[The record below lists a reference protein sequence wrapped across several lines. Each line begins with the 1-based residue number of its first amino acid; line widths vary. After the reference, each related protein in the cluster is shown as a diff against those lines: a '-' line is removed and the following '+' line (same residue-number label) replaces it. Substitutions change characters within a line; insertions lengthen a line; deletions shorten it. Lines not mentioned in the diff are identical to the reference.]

1 MMNDDLNEAVY
12 RLAALGEQCAQLGRV
27 LGRYGLRLKTV
38 DADEPI
44 PGSYWGD
51 PEAGLIGDT
60 LYASPKTP
68 LHSILHEA
76 CHWICMDPRRRG
88 RLHTDAGGDDP
99 EESAVC
105 YLQVILAD
113 TVPGLGRARLF
124 SDMDAWGYSFRLGSA
139 RNWFEQDAEDA
150 RLWLAA
156 HELID
161 WSGHPTWRVRQMT
174 EPAYT

>member
-1 MMNDDLNEAVY
+1 MDEDISALAY
-12 RLAALGEQCAQLGRV
+12 RLDSMGEQRAQLVRM
-27 LGRYGLRLKTV
+27 LGRYGLSLRVV
-38 DADEPI
+38 DTNAPI

-60 LYASPKTP
+60 LYASPQTP

-76 CHWICMDPRRRG
+76 CHWVCMDPRRRG

-105 YLQVILAD
+105 YLQVVLAD

-124 SDMDAWGYSFRLGSA
+124 SDMDAWGYRFRLGSA
-139 RNWFEQDAEDA
+139 QTWFEQDAEDA
-150 RLWLAA
+150 RLWLSA
-156 HELID
+156 HDLID
-161 WSGHPTWRVRQMT
+161 WSGRPTWRVREWQ

>member
-1 MMNDDLNEAVY
+1 MCDDSAATVY
-12 RLAALGEQCAQLGRV
+12 RLAAMGQRHAQLVRV
-27 LGRYGLRLKTV
+27 LDRYGLSLEV
-38 DADEPI
+38 VGAEGPI
-44 PGSYWGD
+44 PGSYWGE

-60 LYASPKTP
+60 LYASPDTP

-76 CHWICMDPRRRG
+76 CHWVCMDPRRRG

-105 YLQVILAD
+105 YLQVVLAD
-113 TVPGLGRARLF
+113 AVPGLGRARLF

-139 RNWFEQDAEDA
+139 QTWFEQDAEEA
-150 RLWLAA
+150 RLWLSA
-156 HELID
+156 HDLID
-161 WSGHPTWRVRQMT
+161 GSGRPTWRVRQAH